1 MPWIDIDDARVHY
14 AVRPGGPRAMIFL
27 HGGFGSSSE
36 LWSNAMAALP
46 PEWTGYAIDN
56 FLRSDPPPDGYNVA
70 AFAKRTAGFV
80 RALGL
85 KRPVLAGHSMGG
97 VVCQITAIDHPQ
109 AVGGL
114 VLVCTGAAMTNHQL
128 GRDLLDE
135 LRAGNGSAEVMRAIS
150 AHWFHGDP
158 PQPFFDGYVARAAS
172 APLQAMI
179 DVQASLI
186 AADLRDGLPRIAVP
200 TLVIFGAHDT
210 GRTFDHA
217 QTLLRGIRGSELA
230 TMSESGHSPMVE
242 TPAAFNA
249 ALHAFLANFA
259 SSRVHA

>member
-1 MPWIDIDDARVHY
+1 MPWIDIDGAAVHY
-14 AVRPGGPRAMIFL
+14 AVRLGGPRTIIFL

-36 LWSNAMAALP
+36 LWADALATLP
-46 PEWTGYAIDN
+46 ADWAGYALDN
-56 FLRSDPPPDGYNVA
+56 FLRSDQPPDGYNVA

-85 KRPVLAGHSMGG
+85 DRPVLAGHSMGG
-97 VVCQITAIDHPQ
+97 VVCQLTAIEHPQ

-114 VLVCTGAAMTNHQL
+114 VLVCTGASMTNHQL
-128 GRDLLDE
+128 ARDLLDE
-135 LRAGNGSAEVMRAIS
+135 LRAGNGSAETIRAIS

-158 PQPFFDGYVARAAS
+158 PRPFFEGYVARAAS

-179 DVQASLI
+179 DVQKSLI
-186 AADLRDGLPRIAVP
+186 ATDLRDRLARIAIP
-200 TLVIFGAHDT
+200 ALVVFGARDT

-230 TMSESGHSPMVE
+230 TMTKSGHSPMVE
-242 TPAAFNA
+242 TPADFNA
-249 ALHAFLANFA
+249 ALHAFLRSFA